1 MSYHPSGPEGLRLL
15 ARFFEEV
22 LNDHACFD
30 LTPDEDEVTVEED
43 LRRWA
48 DEMEEANDEI
58 TTLRAA
64 VASKN
69 RLIVHQAEAL
79 DEARQGAL
87 GLCQAKPDHGGP
99 HAVRPECLY
108 WMQLAE
114 ESN

>member
-30 LTPDEDEVTVEED
+30 MSAPEGEVTVEED

-48 DEMEEANDEI
+48 DEMEQANEKI
-58 TTLRAA
+58 ATL
-64 VASKN
+64 
-69 RLIVHQAEAL
+69 QAQV
-79 DEARQGAL
+79 DRMGPYQV
-87 GLCQAKPDHGGP
+87 GLCQCKLDHAGIRP
-99 HAVRPECLY
+99 HTEKKTCMY
-108 WMQLAE
+108 WMALAK